1 MFLLLKGS
9 THDSTILKE
18 QLIDIH
24 NKHPQI
30 FNQTNILIADGAY
43 DSIPLR
49 KLIEELNLD
58 IFSYYLILLPYF
70 FGFSDSP
77 HFFGGFWYPHI
88 LYNDTI
94 FL

>member
-1 MFLLLKGS
+1 MLD
-9 THDSTILKE
+9 TIHDSTILKE

-49 KLIEELNLD
+49 NLIEKLNLKKLVTNKNIRNLKD
-58 IFSYYLILLPYF
+58 KVKIDKLNINFYDKMLLRKRNIY
-70 FGFSDSP
+70 DK
-77 HFFGGFWYPHI
+77 
-88 LYNDTI
+88 
-94 FL
+94 